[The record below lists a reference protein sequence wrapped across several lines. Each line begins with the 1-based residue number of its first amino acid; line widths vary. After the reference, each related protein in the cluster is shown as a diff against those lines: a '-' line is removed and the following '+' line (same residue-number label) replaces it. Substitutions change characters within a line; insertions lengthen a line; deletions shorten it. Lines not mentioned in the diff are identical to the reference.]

1 MDAQKNL
8 VLEPGKPFRSL
19 MVHSLLGSG
28 AMGSA
33 YLASHPVLQIPL
45 VIKTFK
51 TFVDR
56 DIFREAYLAARV
68 TSPYTISVL
77 DAGYEEGC
85 PFVVLSYVDGIDLQE
100 LQSRMSH
107 ARRTIPVDLVVRLIM
122 NACQGFH
129 AIHQAGV
136 IHRDVKPANLFLRG
150 NGTATVGDFG
160 IAISANP
167 SGPLVTVGSPPYMAP
182 EQWLNTNLDR
192 RLDIYSLGATAHL
205 LMTGGH
211 PFLGQ
216 DTNEMKTAHLRR
228 TYIPPATRDPREAYL
243 FTVIARMLS
252 KEPEKRYQTA
262 AAVADALEPI
272 SQPVAEYTCVSEDS
286 FRVGNIN
293 LKLLVGD
300 MTKMETDVIVNAA
313 NTHMTMDI
321 GLAAA
326 LRAVGGETIA
336 KEALAFAPTRMGD
349 VLWTSAGQLKAK
361 WVAHAVSALGG
372 AICLQR
378 CTLRVLLEAESRH
391 LKSVA
396 FPALGTGVGKVPM
409 ELAAQLMLEAIR
421 TFSELKPMSV
431 QSIAFVLRDE
441 SAYDCWLDNINAM

>member
-1 MDAQKNL
+1 
-8 VLEPGKPFRSL
+8 
-19 MVHSLLGSG
+19 
-28 AMGSA
+28 MGSA

-68 TSPYTISVL
+68 TSSYTISVL
-77 DAGYEEGC
+77 DAGYEDEC

-107 ARRTIPVDLVVRLIM
+107 ARRTIPVDLVVRLVM
-122 NACQGFH
+122 NACHGFH

-136 IHRDVKPANLFLRG
+136 VHRDVKPANLFLRG

-160 IAISANP
+160 IATPVNP

-182 EQWLNTNLDR
+182 EQWLNTTLDR

-216 DTNEMKTAHLRR
+216 DANEMKTAHLRR
-228 TYIPPATRDPREAYL
+228 TYVPPATRDPREAYL
-243 FTVIARMLS
+243 YTVIARMLS
-252 KEPEKRYQTA
+252 KEPEKRYPTA

-272 SQPVAEYTCVSEDS
+272 SQPVAEYVRVTEDS
-286 FRVGNIN
+286 YRVGSIN

-313 NTHMTMDI
+313 NTRMTMEI

-326 LRAVGGETIA
+326 LRAVGGETLA
-336 KEALAFAPTRMGD
+336 NEALSLAPARMGD
-349 VLWTSAGQLKAK
+349 VMWTGAGTGQLKAK
-361 WVAHAVSALGG
+361 FVAHAVSALGG

-378 CTLRVLLEAESRH
+378 CTLRVLLEAETRQ

-396 FPALGTGVGKVPM
+396 LPALGTGVGKVPM

-431 QSIAFVLRDE
+431 NSVTIVLREE
-441 SAYDCWLDNINAM
+441 SGYDCWLDIINAM